1 MFLARKINFPKWGTH
16 PDLSAGEI
24 QADAI
29 TADLRTFGNK
39 LSVWRCGDAKPA
51 CGDIQEAA
59 LAMAS
64 TMDRANKFDL
74 VWFDKGELELA
85 GFIIKQT
92 AGETSVPDLV
102 SLHYDVCGLDFSRLG
117 EIAFR
122 VGTAIAN
129 GQYRQFR
136 RKQMLDLV
144 VDAAELGRVDTK
156 LLKCTLSKE
165 VQKATNERH
174 KE

>member
-1 MFLARKINFPKWGTH
+1 MFLARKISFPKWETH

-51 CGDIQEAA
+51 YGDIQEAA

-74 VWFDKGELELA
+74 VWFDKGELERA

-92 AGETSVPDLV
+92 AGETSVAGLSFF
-102 SLHYDVCGLDFSRLG
+102 SLRCLRLG
-117 EIAFR
+117 LHQAWCNCLPCR
-122 VGTAIAN
+122 N
-129 GQYRQFR
+129 GYLQRSIPSISTQT
-136 RKQMLDLV
+136 
-144 VDAAELGRVDTK
+144 DAGFASGR
-156 LLKCTLSKE
+156 C
-165 VQKATNERH
+165 
-174 KE
+174 